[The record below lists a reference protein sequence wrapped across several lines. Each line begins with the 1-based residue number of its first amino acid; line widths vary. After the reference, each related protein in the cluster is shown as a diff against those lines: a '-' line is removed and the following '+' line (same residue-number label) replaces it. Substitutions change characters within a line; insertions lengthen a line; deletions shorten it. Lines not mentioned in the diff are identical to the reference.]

1 MEETLK
7 ELLQAVKYLS
17 RQVEILS
24 SRLDKYE
31 SNKEVK
37 DNAVT
42 NMADKVGSSDE
53 VPSEEK
59 LSEYL
64 TRNNVQTPN
73 DYSKVQKTSLDR
85 MLEAQLKFNE
95 DSTITTTTKTVTTSV
110 TTSSV
115 VRESPRFDGLKE
127 RYKRDIES
135 CSNPSELSA
144 TTTSIL
150 TEVESLMDK
159 YKSGEEAALL
169 SSAYDEALGTYRKKL
184 DYFKTL
190 RNDGTVKTVTKVSY
204 SSTQKD
210 PSRGQETTLQGVQ
223 SPSVASI
230 STKASEAPRDEDS
243 CEFLD
248 MIIRPMEW
256 GVI

>member
-7 ELLQAVKYLS
+7 ELLQVVKHIS
-17 RQVEILS
+17 EQIEILS

-31 SNKEVK
+31 QGNEVEAKETTK
-37 DNAVT
+37 D
-42 NMADKVGSSDE
+42 DE

-64 TRNNVQTPN
+64 TRNNVQTSN
-73 DYSKVQKTSLDR
+73 DYVKVQKTSLDK
-85 MLEAQLKFNE
+85 MLEAQLRFNE

-115 VRESPRFDGLKE
+115 VRETPRFDGLRD

-150 TEVESLMDK
+150 TEVEDLMNK

-184 DYFKTL
+184 DYFKSL

-204 SSTQKD
+204 SSVQKD
-210 PSRGQETTLQGVQ
+210 PSRGQETALQGTQ
-223 SPSVASI
+223 SPSVVSI
-230 STKASEAPRDEDS
+230 STKASEAPRNGDT

-248 MIIRPMEW
+248 MVIRPMEW

>member
-1 MEETLK
+1 MK
-7 ELLQAVKYLS
+7 ELLQAVRHLT

-31 SNKEVK
+31 SNEVK
-37 DNAVT
+37 DSATIT
-42 NMADKVGSSDE
+42 NKADKVASSDE

-64 TRNNVQTPN
+64 TRNNVQTSN
-73 DYSKVQKTSLDR
+73 DYAKVQKTSLDR
-85 MLEAQLKFNE
+85 MLEAQLRFNA
-95 DSTITTTTKTVTTSV
+95 DSTITTTTKTEVITSV

-115 VRESPRFDGLKE
+115 VRESPRFDGLKDK
-127 RYKRDIES
+127 YKRDIES
-135 CSNPSELSA
+135 CSNPSELST

-150 TEVESLMDK
+150 TEVEDLMNK

-169 SSAYDEALGTYRKKL
+169 SSAYDEALGTYRKRL
-184 DYFKTL
+184 DYFKSL

-204 SSTQKD
+204 SSAEKH
-210 PSRGQETTLQGVQ
+210 PSRGQETALQGTQ
-223 SPSVASI
+223 SPSVVSI
-230 STKASEAPRDEDS
+230 STKASEAPRNGDT

-248 MIIRPMEW
+248 MVIKPMEW